1 MSLFSMK
8 EELNFNTLF
17 AARQY
22 TRHECI
28 EIALVLQVPITV
40 KQCTLVFQ

>member
-1 MSLFSMK
+1 MK
-8 EELNFNTLF
+8 EELNINALF

-22 TRHECI
+22 TRHERV
-28 EIALVLQVPITV
+28 EIALVLQVLITV